1 MRLPDSEWR
10 HWPGMDALLAA
21 LDAERGKVRFVG
33 GAVRDSLLGIPVEDV
48 DCATVFPPEDVMRR
62 LQAADIKVV
71 PTGIKHGT
79 VTAVIDGKPIEVTT
93 LRRDVDTDGRHAT
106 IEYSEDWEED
116 AARRDF
122 TINALSADPLSGE
135 IFDYFGGEA
144 DLEARRVRFI
154 GLPAERI
161 AEDHL
166 RILRFFRFHARFGA
180 GLPNP
185 AGLAAA
191 EKYAK
196 SLMALSRERIA
207 DELLKILALPDPS
220 DTVALM
226 IERGIFAPVLP
237 EVVSADGLA
246 RLVAREQRFQKTASP
261 EPVEGRFSTGD
272 GSAPRN
278 ALRQAQDLR
287 NRDGSVLP
295 KSPFAPDPVRRL
307 AALLP
312 PEPDTARSVATRL
325 KLSRAQRTR
334 LATATARIPGDT
346 AEPRALAY
354 RHGMEGAIDR
364 LLLCPTNDIVTGD
377 AIAHLIANPPP
388 AHMPLKG
395 GELIAMGVEAGPE
408 VAAKLREIEEAWI
421 AEDFPDE
428 ARVRA
433 LAAEAVSGNQ

>member
-71 PTGIKHGT
+71 PTGLKHGT
-79 VTAVIDGKPIEVTT
+79 VTAVIGGKPIEVTT

-237 EVVSADGLA
+237 EVVSADGLV
-246 RLVAREQRFQKTASP
+246 RLIGREQAFDQP
-261 EPVEGRFSTGD
+261 GD
-272 GSAPRN
+272 PI
-278 ALRQAQDLR
+278 
-287 NRDGSVLP
+287 
-295 KSPFAPDPVRRL
+295 RRL

-364 LLLCPTNDIVTGD
+364 LLLCPTNDIVTGN
-377 AIAHLIANPPP
+377 ALAHLIANPPP
-388 AHMPLKG
+388 AQMPLKG

-428 ARVRA
+428 ARVREIAGA
-433 LAAEAVSGNQ
+433 LIS

>member
-10 HWPGMDALLAA
+10 HWPGMDGLLEA
-21 LDAERGKVRFVG
+21 LDAEGGKIRYVG
-33 GAVRDSLLGIPVEDV
+33 GAVRDSLLGLTVQDV
-48 DCATVFPPEDVMRR
+48 DCATVFPPEEVVKR
-62 LQAADIKVV
+62 LEAAGIKAV

-79 VTAVIDGKPIEVTT
+79 ITAMIDKKPIEVTT
-93 LRRDVDTDGRHAT
+93 LRRDVATDGRHAE

-135 IFDYFGGEA
+135 IFDYFGGET
-144 DLEARRVRFI
+144 DLDARRVRFI

-191 EKYAK
+191 EKHAN

-207 DELLKILALPDPS
+207 DELLKILALPDPA
-220 DTVALM
+220 DTLKLM
-226 IERGIFAPVLP
+226 IDHGILTPVLP
-237 EVVSADGLA
+237 EIVSADDLA
-246 RLVAREQRFQKTASP
+246 RLVARERNFAQPADPIRRF
-261 EPVEGRFSTGD
+261 
-272 GSAPRN
+272 
-278 ALRQAQDLR
+278 
-287 NRDGSVLP
+287 
-295 KSPFAPDPVRRL
+295 

-312 PEPDTARSVATRL
+312 PEPDIATSVAARL
-325 KLSRAQRTR
+325 KLSRAQRQR

-346 AEPRALAY
+346 AEPRALAF
-354 RHGMEGAIDR
+354 RHGMESAIDR
-364 LLLCPTNDIVTGD
+364 LLLCPTNDVVSGN
-377 AIAHLIANPPP
+377 ALAHLIANPPP
-388 AHMPLKG
+388 ARLPLKG
-395 GELIAMGVEAGPE
+395 GKLIAMGVEAGPD
-408 VAAKLREIEEAWI
+408 VTIKLREIEEAWI

-428 ARVRA
+428 ARVQEIA
-433 LAAEAVSGNQ
+433 DSKL